1 MNFRR
6 PLAAALCLMT
16 LAACTGTKDLT
27 ITSAPE
33 GANVRIN
40 GKPVGVT
47 PVTTEVKQDKDLG
60 IVVQKPGYEVASR
73 TLKTKSNFW
82 LGLIWAQ
89 NDPKALYIDED
100 EVYVVLRPI
109 PSLTNYSPG
118 TLPEY
123 TGGKGRTTDLFSK
136 KPKTTGSKSTDAAP
150 PKLKP
155 LPELH

>member
-1 MNFRR
+1 MTPCRLFT
-6 PLAAALCLMT
+6 AALCAMT
-16 LAACTGTKDLT
+16 LSACTGTKELT

-47 PVTTEVKQDKDLG
+47 PLTTEIKQDKDLG

-73 TLKTKSNFW
+73 TLKTKNNFW

-109 PSLTNYSPG
+109 PTLTNYSPG

-123 TGGKGRTTDLFSK
+123 TGGKGRTADLFAK
-136 KPKTTGSKSTDAAP
+136 KTQGNKSADTAP

-155 LPELH
+155 LPKLD